1 MHQKSGPASHRAVA
15 SSTRRATGNR
25 AVYNAEAMSNVKW
38 IAGRRGGI
46 ALGVVLSFAAGGA
59 YLAGLLDGLNNVG
72 LDLHFRYLGDVPA
85 DPRIVLIDIDDQSLA
100 ALADWPWP
108 RRLYADLVNT
118 LHELGTKT
126 IALDVILP
134 EPTAPRVEH
143 AGLERD
149 YDLDTELSE
158 LGDRASDQPI
168 YDDDELR
175 DAIQDA
181 NVYLSMYAP
190 LTPPGHVPAHVL
202 QLALEIVRVQPG
214 ISPDQLS
221 GSIDLPPG
229 WSAERLLTQARIA
242 LLLEADFTLDDAAV
256 TAALGGDSTQTNRLV
271 RENFAA
277 AKRLA
282 AEHAARRFFQDHSAP
297 VWREFVASTMPGRM
311 PDELSADRKCLIDA
325 FRAERSRRVITNMA
339 PGISAKLA
347 GYVQHTYDA
356 AYPLDKFAEAS
367 GGIGF
372 VAFGREKSDGVLRSV
387 PMVVDVEYSPVP
399 QLGLLVA
406 MKLLGADTP
415 FRYENGELIVETA
428 DRPLRIPIDGEG
440 RTLINWH
447 VPKTAG
453 GHRDWRNSF
462 NHIPAAVVLEIPG
475 NRRTMAD
482 NDRRLALAK
491 AELLQ
496 TRHAETVAEFARY
509 ADLIR
514 KRVELK
520 ARSGGPG
527 RKTWGPAM
535 AAPAMP
541 ESESSEL
548 QSIEGPIR
556 EMEEEAI
563 VWLQRAENLWRNEQ
577 PRDDAEVAERA
588 GIFRLYEWFNED
600 RLASRI
606 AESNRFLEARNT
618 ELRKEL
624 LARIGGKLCLV
635 GYTASG
641 VADLVTTPIHSQ
653 APGVIAH
660 ANIINMVLQNR
671 FLSRPSLKYDFTFVV
686 LAGVAAMVAAC
697 AGGWRFSLAGFLV
710 TGGVLVAIGAAA
722 FRLTSIHTASFPAAA
737 AIAGVWGG
745 VTLYRQSTEER
756 ARRRLHC
763 ALTQYTSPAIAAQI
777 AERFDREALAPQAAT
792 VTCFFSDL
800 RGFTQLSERLGPERT
815 RNVLNPYLESISR
828 ILLERGAMVN
838 KFIGDGIFAFFN
850 APIRVCSDHARA
862 ACDAALASRDALLW
876 LNQRLSR
883 ELGGEPLAMR
893 IGISTG
899 EAFVGDYGSEMK
911 LDYTCI
917 GDTVNLGS
925 RLEQANKSLGTSI
938 LVDDRTRQAA
948 GEGFVFRPIGLI
960 AVAGRSAPA
969 YVHELADQPR
979 TADPGFAEFCSL
991 SARTIA
997 YYQACEWDLCLS
1009 ALAECRALRPDDR
1022 VLALYAR
1029 SVETLQRTGRPS
1041 HWEGALQI
1049 GAAESG
1055 PV

>member
-1 MHQKSGPASHRAVA
+1 M
-15 SSTRRATGNR
+15 
-25 AVYNAEAMSNVKW
+25 YNAEAMSNVKW
-38 IAGRRGGI
+38 IAGRWGGI
-46 ALGVVLSFAAGGA
+46 AVGVVLSVAAGGA

-118 LHELGTKT
+118 LHELGAKT
-126 IALDVILP
+126 IALDVILA
-134 EPTAPRVEH
+134 EPTVPRVEH
-143 AGLERD
+143 AGLGRD
-149 YDLDTELSE
+149 YDLETELSE
-158 LGDRASDQPI
+158 LGDRASDPTI

-175 DAIQDA
+175 DAIKNA
-181 NVYLSMYAP
+181 SVYLPMYAP

-202 QLALEIVRVQPG
+202 QLALELVQARPG

-229 WSAERLLTQARIA
+229 WSAERLLTQDRIA
-242 LLLEADFTLDDAAV
+242 VLLEADFALDDTAV
-256 TAALGGDSTQTNRLV
+256 TAALGGDSTQTHRLM
-271 RENFAA
+271 RENLAA

-282 AEHAARRFFQDHSAP
+282 AERAARRFFQDHSAP

-339 PGISAKLA
+339 SGISVQLA

-356 AYPLDKFAEAS
+356 AYPLDKFAEAA

-387 PMVVDVEYSPVP
+387 PMVVDVENSPVP

-406 MKLLGADTP
+406 TSLLGADKSSLN
-415 FRYENGELIVETA
+415 YENGAVIVDTG
-428 DRPLRIPIDGEG
+428 DRPLRIPIDRGG

-447 VPKTAG
+447 VPKAAG
-453 GHRDWRNSF
+453 GHRDWRDSF
-462 NHIPAAVVLEIPG
+462 DHIPAAVVLEIPR

-482 NDRRLALAK
+482 NDRRLTLAK

-496 TRHAETVAEFARY
+496 TRHAETVAEFVRY

-514 KRVELK
+514 KRDELK

-527 RKTWGPAM
+527 RETWGPAA
-535 AAPAMP
+535 AAPATP
-541 ESESSEL
+541 ESASSEL
-548 QSIEGPIR
+548 QSIQRPIR

-563 VWLQRAENLWRNEQ
+563 VWLQRAESIWRNEQ
-577 PRDDAEVAERA
+577 PREDAEVAERA
-588 GIFRLYEWFNED
+588 RIDRLYEWFNGD

-606 AESNRFLEARNT
+606 AGANRSVEARNV

-671 FLSRPSLKYDFTFVV
+671 FVSEAPPIWNVV
-686 LAGVAAMVAAC
+686 VVILAGLAATVAGC
-697 AGGWRFSLAGFLV
+697 AGGWRFSLAGLLV
-710 TGGVLVAIGAAA
+710 TGAA
-722 FRLTSIHTASFPAAA
+722 FVATGMAAFGLGSVQIASLPAAA
-737 AIAGVWGG
+737 AVAGVWGG

-756 ARRRLHC
+756 ARRRLHR
-763 ALTQYTSPAIAAQI
+763 ALTQYTSPAIAARI
-777 AERFDREALAPQAAT
+777 ADRFDRAALAPQAAT

-815 RNVLNPYLESISR
+815 RNVLNPYLETVSR
-828 ILLERGAMVN
+828 VLLEHGAMVN

-862 ACDAALASRDALLW
+862 ACEAALASRAALLE

-948 GEGFVFRPIGLI
+948 GDGFVFRPIGRI
-960 AVAGRSAPA
+960 AVTGRSAPA

-979 TADPGFAEFCSL
+979 TADPGFAEFCGL
-991 SARTIA
+991 SARAIA

-1029 SVETLQRTGRPS
+1029 SAETLRRTGRPS

-1049 GAAESG
+1049 GAAETG